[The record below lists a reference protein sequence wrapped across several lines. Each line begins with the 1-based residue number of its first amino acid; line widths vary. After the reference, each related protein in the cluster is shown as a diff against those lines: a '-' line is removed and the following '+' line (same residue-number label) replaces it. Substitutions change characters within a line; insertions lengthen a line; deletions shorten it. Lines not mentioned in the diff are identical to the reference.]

1 MQGAVT
7 QYARSGDVTIA
18 YQQWGDGVP
27 FVWVPGFISH
37 VELNWEA
44 PFFARAYERMG
55 EYTRMVT
62 FDKRG
67 TGLSDHTANFG
78 SFEERADD
86 IRAVMDAVGL
96 DRANIG
102 GISEGGPLAILFAA
116 MFPERVDKLVLYA
129 TFARYSPAADYPA
142 GSSTVAETVTMIESL
157 WGSGEILKL
166 FVQHPPDPDTERRM
180 MSKFERYTATPQQ
193 AAHILGLINEID
205 VRAAL
210 PSVQAPTLV
219 VHATDDPMVPVA
231 MGRYLA
237 EHLPNC
243 ERYLELDRDFHASW
257 LSEDTD
263 LLVDAAE
270 EFLTGTIA
278 SKPVTAERVLATVLF
293 TDIVDSTARARDIG
307 DVEWRRLLDQHDET
321 CLSEVV
327 RHKGRVV
334 KTTGDGVLAVFDG
347 PARAVRCAQEILRR
361 VQAMGL
367 ALRAGIHVGECEQR
381 ADDIAGI
388 AVNIAA
394 RVMHEA
400 ADNELLVTRTVKD
413 LSLGSGLSFTAHGSR
428 ELKGVPDLIDVYTVS

>member
-1 MQGAVT
+1 MQGPVT

-18 YQQWGDGVP
+18 YQQWGNGVP

-44 PFFARAYERMG
+44 PFFGRADERMG
-55 EYTRMVT
+55 EYARMVT

-67 TGLSDHTANFG
+67 TGLSDHTARFG

-96 DRANIG
+96 DRANLG
-102 GISEGGPLAILFAA
+102 GISEGGPLAVLFAA
-116 MFPERVDKLVLYA
+116 MFPERVDKLILYG
-129 TFARYSPAADYPA
+129 TFARYSPAADYPD
-142 GSSTVAETVTMIESL
+142 GSTIIAETVAMIEPL
-157 WGSGEILKL
+157 WGSGAVLKQ
-166 FVQHPPDPDTERRM
+166 FVQHPPDPETEQRL

-219 VHATDDPMVPVA
+219 VHCKDDPMVPVA

-243 ERYLELDRDFHASW
+243 QRYLELDRDFHASW

-270 EFLTGTIA
+270 EFLTGTITSKAA
-278 SKPVTAERVLATVLF
+278 STERVLATVLF
-293 TDIVDSTARARDIG
+293 TDIVDSTARAG
-307 DVEWRRLLDQHDET
+307 DVGDFEWRRLLDQHDGA
-321 CLSEVV
+321 CLDEVAE
-327 RHKGRVV
+327 HKGRVV

-347 PARAVRCAQEILRR
+347 PARGVRCAQEILRR

-381 ADDIAGI
+381 GDDIAGM

-394 RVMHEA
+394 RVMQEA
-400 ADNELLVTRTVKD
+400 ADNELFVTRTVKD
-413 LSLGSGLSFTAHGSR
+413 LSLGSGLAFTSQGSR
-428 ELKGVPDLIDVYTVS
+428 ELKGVPGPIEVYTVS